1 MNRADSIMIGD
12 NLLLISQQLQTTNQA
27 LIEIIKIMRDD

>member
-1 MNRADSIMIGD
+1 MIGD